1 MTQRSSTTTAAT
13 IIILAISGLLII
25 GAALLG
31 TEETTGPDLTET
43 FEFVPGDHEIGEAIV
58 VSKKVSEGSTIF
70 WIEFR
75 EDEHHVTVTFTAG
88 EECLG
93 ALSGLEAWPPD
104 DPNCAGPAGIS
115 GRLAGEGRTADGL
128 ALVSVAVPVTEE
140 CSAAVKL
147 GMRWSSAPAVCR

>member
-1 MTQRSSTTTAAT
+1 MTQRSNTTTAAT

-31 TEETTGPDLTET
+31 TEETIGPDLTET
-43 FEFVPGDHEIGEAIV
+43 FEFVPADHAIGEAIV

-93 ALSGLEAWPPD
+93 AMNGLETWPPN
-104 DPNCAGPAGIS
+104 DPNCAGPSGIS
-115 GRLAGEGRTADGL
+115 GRLAGEGRTAEGY
-128 ALVSVAVPVTEE
+128 ALISVAIPVTEE
-140 CSAAVKL
+140 CYAAVEL
-147 GMRWSSAPAVCR
+147 GMQWSSAPAVCR